1 MPNDNISLSP
11 AFERNNVPVV
21 MASSNQYAP
30 YAGVL
35 IQSILDHAGEENN
48 YDIIIMEREI
58 SQENKRLL
66 TSLAAGRPNVS
77 IRYCDPSPLFVS
89 FHYVDEEHPW
99 PLETYFR
106 IVAPYVLSY
115 PGRIITVGV
124 DTLLRTDIA
133 RLMDE
138 DLEGRSVGGVCDV
151 IGIGMYLCNR
161 LSFTLNIN
169 LRDYFSN
176 VCGFGLDD
184 IKNSVNADLL
194 LIDCD
199 QYVQELE
206 LNAILSAARQGKYV
220 VADQDILN
228 VLMKGKIKLLDLSWN
243 VAVRATPRSA
253 KLIDAVS
260 KLYGG
265 AYELAYENPCLLH
278 WVGKPKPWVCPDVP
292 WGSEWWQTAL
302 RTPFVGHIIARM
314 TDEQEKRRAYYR
326 KRYGKENVDVWDPAP
341 KGIDRT

>member
-1 MPNDNISLSP
+1 MSNDKITLSP
-11 AFERNNVPVV
+11 AFERGNVPVV

-35 IQSILDHAGEENN
+35 IQSILDHAGEKNN
-48 YDIIIMEREI
+48 YDIIIMERSI

-77 IRYCDPSPLFVS
+77 IRYYDPSPLLTD
-89 FHYVDEEHPW
+89 FHYADEEHLW
-99 PLETYFR
+99 PLEVYFR
-106 IVAPYVLSY
+106 IIAPHVLSY
-115 PGRIITVGV
+115 SGRMITIGI
-124 DTLLRTDIA
+124 DTFLKTDIA

-138 DLEGRSVGGVCDV
+138 DLEGRSVGGACDV
-151 IGIGMYLCNR
+151 SGIGMYLHNSS
-161 LSFTLNIN
+161 SFALNIKG
-169 LRDYFSN
+169 RDYFSG
-176 VCGFGLDD
+176 VCGFGLED
-184 IKNSVNADLL
+184 IKNCVNADLL
-194 LIDCD
+194 LFDCD
-199 QYVQELE
+199 QYVRELE
-206 LNAILSAARQGKYV
+206 LETILNTARQGKYV

-228 VLMKGKIKLLDLSWN
+228 VLMKGKLKLLDFAWN
-243 VAVRATPRSA
+243 VAVRSTPRNTR
-253 KLIDAVS
+253 LIDAAS
-260 KLYGG
+260 ELYGG
-265 AYELAYENPCLLH
+265 AYERAYENPCLLH

-326 KRYGKENVDVWDPAP
+326 KRYGKENVDVWDPVP

>member
-35 IQSILDHAGEENN
+35 IQSILDHASEENN

-77 IRYCDPSPLFVS
+77 IRYYDPSPLFTS
-89 FHYVDEEHPW
+89 FHYADEEHPW
-99 PLETYFR
+99 PLEVYFR
-106 IVAPYVLSY
+106 IIAPHVLGY
-115 PGRIITVGV
+115 PGRMITVGI
-124 DTLLRTDIA
+124 DTFLRTDIA

-138 DLEGRSVGGVCDV
+138 DLEGCCVGGVRDLV
-151 IGIGMYLCNR
+151 SIGMYLHNEVSYD
-161 LSFTLNIN
+161 LGIKI
-169 LRDYFSN
+169 RDYFSN
-176 VCGFGLDD
+176 VCGFGSDD
-184 IKNSVNADLL
+184 IKQYVNADLL

-199 QYVQELE
+199 QYVRELDLE
-206 LNAILSAARQGKYV
+206 TILNNICQGRNIYV
-220 VADQDILN
+220 DQDVLNIL
-228 VLMKGKIKLLDLSWN
+228 LKGRIKALDFAWN
-243 VAVRATPRSA
+243 VAIRSTPRNL
-253 KLIDAVS
+253 KQIDAAS
-260 KLYGG
+260 
-265 AYELAYENPCLLH
+265 ELFGRACDRAYENPYLIH
-278 WVGKPKPWVCPDVP
+278 WSYKPKPWVCPDVP
-292 WGSEWWQTAL
+292 WGGEWWQTAL
-302 RTPFVGHIIARM
+302 RTPFVGHIIARL

-326 KRYGKENVDVWDPAP
+326 KRYGKENVDVWDPVP